1 MSSNQYILATR
12 HSLIG
17 FYREQLEKF
26 LKLGLGKRTE
36 FNVKITDVLIRS
48 TRKRL
53 VQLGGRDALKPDW
66 GKVPKATNY
75 SNSLSTL
82 RVKEWRKK
90 QKLKQL
96 NKESK

>member
-26 LKLGLGKRTE
+26 HRLGLGKRTE
-36 FNVKITDVLIRS
+36 FNVKITDVLIKS

-53 VQLGGRDALKPDW
+53 IQLGGTAALKSDW
-66 GKVPKATNY
+66 GKVPKPVR
-75 SNSLSTL
+75 SGSLSTK
-82 RVKEWRKK
+82 RVREWREK
-90 QKLKQL
+90 QKSKL
-96 NKESK
+96 NKETR